1 MKHLQ
6 DLADVFG
13 KKDKRKPEA
22 LLPLDEG
29 ASGLRVLI
37 LFDGEKE
44 GGPMTIE
51 IPARSCLSLMRN
63 APKTAAQSK

>member
-51 IPARSCLSLMRN
+51 IPR
-63 APKTAAQSK
+63 P

>member
-1 MKHLQ
+1 M
-6 DLADVFG
+6 FSEE
-13 KKDKRKPEA
+13 DKRKPEA

-37 LFDGEKE
+37 LFDGKKE

-51 IPARSCLSLMRN
+51 IPR
-63 APKTAAQSK
+63 P